1 MPATDNPCPVTRDAA
16 DVLPVAGSKT
26 LTENQKKKRRHKLAK
41 LAARQQASVS
51 LAESC
56 VSDST
61 VVPAASEASTT
72 AFANNRQAL
81 SSRTSVAALA
91 ADLMASIGPDNG
103 VTAAEPSTSTAE
115 SNIGTGRLGFEQ
127 PAPSGM
133 QAKNLSV
140 QVSSSSICSK
150 SVASCASAPPST
162 QQHPNSASPVTA
174 SPAQLATLT
183 GKLDPVAPDCRPPVS
198 LICRIDMSAAAL
210 AVHASLVPQAGN
222 TSCAP
227 PPDTDAHEAEPSA
240 KRQKRI
246 FIHGNYNR
254 YYGYRLGSQLE
265 EDPRLQV
272 LDRRW
277 FHGKR
282 CLDIGCNEGV
292 ITLAAVQRFA
302 PLSMLGV
309 DIDESL
315 IKTACRALSKQR
327 TDASNLHQRLT
338 RHTSSAKSGD
348 RTAAQRKAA
357 AAAVRAFANVW
368 FTCEDFAA
376 SQHTPQSLDTIMCLS
391 VTKWVH
397 LNQGDEGL
405 KRLFGKVK
413 EALVP
418 GGWFI
423 LEPQPW
429 RSYQQARRKQDMSAA
444 PFAKLDMLE
453 LRPEGFPD
461 YLEQELGF
469 ILARELHVATSSA
482 GFNRPMYLFQRGM

>member
-1 MPATDNPCPVTRDAA
+1 MPATDSPCPVTRGAP
-16 DVLPVAGSKT
+16 DVPPVANSKT

-51 LAESC
+51 LSESC

-61 VVPAASEASTT
+61 VAPAASEASNT

-81 SSRTSVAALA
+81 ISRASVAGLA
-91 ADLMASIGPDNG
+91 ADPMASTGPDDR

-115 SNIGTGRLGFEQ
+115 SNIGTGRLTVEQ
-127 PAPSGM
+127 AAPSAL
-133 QAKNLSV
+133 QPKNLSV
-140 QVSSSSICSK
+140 QVSSSVCSRM
-150 SVASCASAPPST
+150 VASCASASPST
-162 QQHPNSASPVTA
+162 REHPNSASPVTT
-174 SPAQLATLT
+174 SPAQLATHAL
-183 GKLDPVAPDCRPPVS
+183 KPDPVAPACRPPVS

-210 AVHASLVPQAGN
+210 AVHASFVPQAVH
-222 TSCAP
+222 TSSAS
-227 PPDTDAHEAEPSA
+227 PPDTDAHEAEQSA
-240 KRQKRI
+240 KRQKRV

-254 YYGYRLGSQLE
+254 YYGYR
-265 EDPRLQV
+265 

-302 PLSMLGV
+302 PMSMLGV
-309 DIDESL
+309 DIDEGL

-327 TDASNLHQRLT
+327 TEASNLHQRLT
-338 RHTSSAKSGD
+338 RHTSSGQPGD
-348 RTAAQRKAA
+348 RPAAQRKAA

-444 PFAKLDMLE
+444 PFAKLDMLK

-469 ILARELHVATSSA
+469 MLARELHVATSSA
-482 GFNRPMYLFQRGM
+482 GFNRPMYLFQRGT

>member
-1 MPATDNPCPVTRDAA
+1 
-16 DVLPVAGSKT
+16 
-26 LTENQKKKRRHKLAK
+26 
-41 LAARQQASVS
+41 
-51 LAESC
+51 
-56 VSDST
+56 
-61 VVPAASEASTT
+61 
-72 AFANNRQAL
+72 
-81 SSRTSVAALA
+81 
-91 ADLMASIGPDNG
+91 MASITADNR
-103 VTAAEPSTSTAE
+103 VTAAEPSNSTAE
-115 SNIGTGRLGFEQ
+115 SIIATGRLTVEQ
-127 PAPSGM
+127 AAPSAL
-133 QAKNLSV
+133 QPNNLSV
-140 QVSSSSICSK
+140 QVSSSCCSET
-150 SVASCASAPPST
+150 VASCASAPPSA
-162 QQHPNSASPVTA
+162 QQHPYTASPVTN
-174 SPAQLATLT
+174 SSTQLARHTV
-183 GKLDPVAPDCRPPVS
+183 KPDPVAPGCRPPVS

-210 AVHASLVPQAGN
+210 AVHASFVPQAVH
-222 TSCAP
+222 TSSASP
-227 PPDTDAHEAEPSA
+227 PVTNAHEADQSA
-240 KRQKRI
+240 KKQKRV

-254 YYGYRLGSQLE
+254 YYGYRLGSEVE

-309 DIDESL
+309 DIDEGL

-327 TDASNLHQRLT
+327 TEESILHQRLT
-338 RHTSSAKSGD
+338 RHTSSAEPGG
-348 RTAAQRKAA
+348 RPAAQRKAA

-413 EALVP
+413 QALVP

-469 ILARELHVATSSA
+469 MLARELHVATSSA